1 MSSIIL
7 RMTARLLLPLLLLF
21 SIFLFLRGHN
31 EPGGGFVAGL
41 VATAAWAL
49 YAIAYDAP
57 TARRALRIEPRLLV
71 GLGLLIIL
79 LSGTI
84 GLLAQQPFLTG
95 QWFYLELGGI
105 GKVELGT
112 PVLFDLGVYLGVVGV
127 MLTIILALEEEE

>member
-21 SIFLFLRGHN
+21 SVFLFLRGHN

-41 VATAAWAL
+41 VATAAWAV
-49 YAIAYDAP
+49 YAIAYDAA
-57 TARRALRIEPRLLV
+57 TARRALRLEPRLLV
-71 GLGLLIIL
+71 GAGLLIIMI
-79 LSGTI
+79 SGVI

-95 QWFYLELGGI
+95 QWFYFELSGI

-112 PVLFDLGVYLGVVGV
+112 PLFFDLGVYLGVVGV
-127 MLTIILALEEEE
+127 MLTIILALEEE